1 MKNGYR
7 GMGDTLLWEKI
18 LEKMRYGI
26 QRVEEEPAS
35 RKNISFSSLVMRQ
48 GTV

>member
-1 MKNGYR
+1 M
-7 GMGDTLLWEKI
+7 DTVGWEIHYYGNKI